1 MTKII
6 AVLAFIAAAAIA
18 GGVWYW
24 ASHLPAYA
32 VTLAQ
37 QIDHHFLVAAY
48 TIAWVVQLSYLTW
61 LGLKWCDQKKIAE
74 RQGGK

>member
-6 AVLAFIAAAAIA
+6 AALAFIAAAAIA
-18 GGVWYW
+18 GGAWYW

-61 LGLKWCDQKKIAE
+61 LGLKWCNQKKMAE
-74 RQGGK
+74 RLGGK